1 MKKSDIKNLPL
12 HFDEYI
18 KLAGDEDLLTGLQN
32 SLIMEKL
39 IDISLLEK
47 NADYCYKPGK
57 WSVKG
62 VLQHIIDA
70 ERILA
75 YRALRFARNDK
86 TVLSGFDEALYGANS
101 PLAERTINDLLEELK
116 VVRIGTILLFKNFN
130 EEILLRR
137 GVCFN
142 IEIDVLSLG
151 FSIIGH
157 QQHHFNVISKN
168 YFNKR
173 ENNENNQ

>member
-1 MKKSDIKNLPL
+1 MKKSDIKKLPT

-18 KLAGDEDLLTGLQN
+18 KLAGDEELLASLQN
-32 SLIMEKL
+32 SLLIEKL

-47 NADYCYKPGK
+47 NAEYFYKPGK
-57 WSVKG
+57 WSIKG

-86 TVLSGFDEALYGANS
+86 TVLPGFDEVLYGANS
-101 PLAERTINDLLEELK
+101 SVNVRTVNDLIEELK
-116 VVRIGTILLFKNFN
+116 IVRIGTIFLFKSFN
-130 EEILLRR
+130 DEMLLRK
-137 GVCFN
+137 GICFN

-151 FSIIGH
+151 FTIVGH
-157 QQHHFNVISKN
+157 QQHHFNVILKN
-168 YFNKR
+168 YLKLS
-173 ENNENNQ
+173 EQK